1 MRSPFFTNKRCWGF
15 VRICFLQPFTKR
27 TFQNT
32 VFTKRDVQTK
42 KISQW
47 HPHKMT
53 GRLSLNLFCSGF
65 VGLLRT
71 IWSASAIGTPCCRS
85 RLAARYRCLAARLGR
100 STSSRSWLGS
110 SWCCLQHLLSL
121 GPSFNIE
128 IKYHNQIKTSVCA
141 KHNQ

>member
-15 VRICFLQPFTKR
+15 VRICFLQP
-27 TFQNT
+27 
-32 VFTKRDVQTK
+32 FTKRDVQTK

-71 IWSASAIGTPCCRS
+71 IIGTPCCRS